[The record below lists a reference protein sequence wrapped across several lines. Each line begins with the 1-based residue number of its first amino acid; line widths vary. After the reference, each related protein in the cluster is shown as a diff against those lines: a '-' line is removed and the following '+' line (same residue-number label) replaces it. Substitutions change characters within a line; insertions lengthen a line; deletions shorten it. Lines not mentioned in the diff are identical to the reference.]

1 MKSLLGRLAFITS
14 WTLLISL
21 IQPSQISWSD
31 SPGVSPTE
39 VTFGA
44 AYSKSGAR
52 SPGMSSFYQGVQ
64 TYFSFVNESGGIYGR
79 KLSLLERDSKGLPT
93 QAVVATSQLVTVD
106 QVFGLFN
113 NAPDCPEQLA
123 ATTNNNLGSRLVPN
137 ILVEC
142 YLADSTSSASQ
153 DQASAEQPSV
163 EDFKIASYNRVSIN
177 REYQILKSFIEKN
190 FPDKRIAIVYAD
202 NHFRTGMGNLIPSFK
217 AICTQRFVSGAPFI
231 GVCNSLDSPLRDGD
245 VVIFAGR
252 SAELISVI
260 RSYSEKLKLRYFVN
274 TEAFNLEAIKAL
286 GVNVSQ
292 LPEIY
297 TLTPFASA
305 VDSVN
310 PFIKTFTDIS
320 LKYAPKIS
328 INQQYLNGMNSA
340 YIVASVLG
348 AVGKDLTRERFL
360 EALAKYG
367 NSFDALGLIDRSSDS
382 KSTLLPL
389 GGYVVKF
396 QQGESSIASAVLTV
410 NSGQITEVPRKSL
423 NLAVTG
429 IPAMTQLLPP
439 SAPKPEPIPTTI
451 PEPVPITSP
460 SPAIK
465 PAPKVENEPALDG
478 EDEEPF
484 AKLTIKREKS
494 KYTFTITGNIAD
506 EQLLVRATKKG
517 QKSILFK
524 IKTNDDGFARFTTTR
539 ILSGYQVSLS
549 LDGEILSSVKAS

>member
-1 MKSLLGRLAFITS
+1 
-14 WTLLISL
+14 
-21 IQPSQISWSD
+21 
-31 SPGVSPTE
+31 
-39 VTFGA
+39 
-44 AYSKSGAR
+44 
-52 SPGMSSFYQGVQ
+52 MSSFYQGVQ
-64 TYFSFVNESGGIYGR
+64 TYFSFVNENGGIYGR

-93 QAVVATSQLVTVD
+93 QAVVATSQLVTAD

-123 ATTNNNLGSRLVPN
+123 STTKNNLGGRLVPN
-137 ILVEC
+137 IFVEC

-153 DQASAEQPSV
+153 DQASAEQASV
-163 EDFKIASYNRVSIN
+163 EDFKVASYNRVSIN

-245 VVIFAGR
+245 VVVFAGR
-252 SAELISVI
+252 PSELISVI
-260 RSYSEKLKLRYFVN
+260 RSYSDKLKLRYFVN

-286 GVNVSQ
+286 GVNIGQ
-292 LPEIY
+292 LPDIY

-305 VDSVN
+305 VDSAN

-367 NSFDALGLIDRSSDS
+367 NNFDALGLIDRSSDS

-439 SAPKPEPIPTTI
+439 SAPKPEPISTTS

-465 PAPKVENEPALDG
+465 PAPKVENETALDG

-494 KYTFTITGNIAD
+494 KYTLTITGNIAD

-539 ILSGYQVSLS
+539 TLSGYQVSLS